1 MIVTQEQLAHV
12 AEASW
17 REILA
22 QEQPTG
28 GALARRLTDVGRRI
42 VDASGLTGT
51 SWEFVVFDNPAVNAF
66 VLPGGKVG
74 FFRGIFDLFE
84 NDDQLAAVMGHEV
97 GHVIARHAAERM
109 SQAML
114 AELAVMLGQMAIG
127 ESEIP
132 FQEEAAAALGAG
144 VTFGVL
150 LPYSRKHEYEADRL
164 GVDLMGA
171 AGYDPSAALTFWRRM
186 TEQPGEKPLEWLSTH
201 PSDANRIAA
210 LQAHLAGAAL
220 PAP

>member
-164 GVDLMGA
+164 GVDLMGG